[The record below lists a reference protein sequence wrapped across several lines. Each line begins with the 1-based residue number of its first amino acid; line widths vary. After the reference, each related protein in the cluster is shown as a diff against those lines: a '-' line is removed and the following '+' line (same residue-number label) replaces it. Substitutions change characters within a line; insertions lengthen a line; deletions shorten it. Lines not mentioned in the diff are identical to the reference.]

1 VTGSGQQG
9 WQLAATLVAAVKSAS
24 DGGKVLT
31 SSGFVSALSN
41 LNATVAFT
49 KLQFSATR
57 HSGVSE
63 ASVYQVKGGQFV
75 QFAAPS
81 QLP

>member
-1 VTGSGQQG
+1 
-9 WQLAATLVAAVKSAS
+9 
-24 DGGKVLT
+24 
-31 SSGFVSALSN
+31 VSALSN